1 MKMITTIR
9 DKGFIYNNCD
19 ILDQKQKYKTNNVG
33 LNNIN
38 SIWKKIEVR
47 QLAPEGL
54 VCLTNTFSSIVVIVF
69 TTIRLHVYCIEKL
82 HSPS

>member
-9 DKGFIYNNCD
+9 DKGSIYNNCD

-38 SIWKKIEVR
+38 HAAKMSQDIDWFAWR
-47 QLAPEGL
+47 QENLCE
-54 VCLTNTFSSIVVIVF
+54 
-69 TTIRLHVYCIEKL
+69 
-82 HSPS
+82 